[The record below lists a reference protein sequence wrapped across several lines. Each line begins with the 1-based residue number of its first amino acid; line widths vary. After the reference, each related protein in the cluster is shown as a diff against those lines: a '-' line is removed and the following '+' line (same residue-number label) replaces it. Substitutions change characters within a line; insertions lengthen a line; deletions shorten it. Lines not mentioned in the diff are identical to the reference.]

1 MRKIFIITTVFLLIS
16 TSSAHAVI
24 PQFVP
29 IIQTLSTFLPQIAIF
44 LLLSISLIF
53 KFSTWKGIFSK
64 VVKALSNPLILV
76 ITVIAVAGI
85 GSGTYFLFFRAPP
98 HTVVP
103 GGYPQTT
110 VSDDI
115 SKYVWENL
123 GGNAARAGNVDGKP
137 GPEYGG
143 EIWAF
148 REALDRAP
156 FISSAA
162 VVGGRVYVGCDN
174 NYLYC
179 FDAKSSRVIWKFETE
194 YEVFSSPAVAYG
206 KVYVGEGLHYTED
219 AKFYCVDAQT
229 GKFVWHFQTSSHTES
244 SPAVSDG
251 KVYFG
256 AGEDGVYC
264 LDAETGEKAWQYPG
278 VHVDSSPIVVDGW
291 CYFGSGYGISRF
303 HCVNALN
310 GTLRWKYDLEYPAW
324 GGPAVVSGKV
334 YFAVGNGNFNVS
346 DDEPYGGVICL
357 RAEDGEKIWSFEAL
371 DSVLTSV
378 AIADGKAYFGSRDSK
393 LYCLNA
399 GMGEEIW
406 NYQTN
411 YPIVS
416 SPAVAGLN
424 VYSGCNDG
432 KIYCLST
439 EDGEL
444 KWSFDTGKSDII
456 TFDARILASPTVADS
471 KVYVGSMNFYFYCI
485 GE

>member
-1 MRKIFIITTVFLLIS
+1 MYKIFIVTTVFLLIS
-16 TSSAHAVI
+16 TSSVYAVI
-24 PQFVP
+24 PQFMP
-29 IIQTLSTFLPQIAIF
+29 IIQTLLSFLPQIALF
-44 LLLSISLIF
+44 LLFSISLIF

-64 VVKALSNPLILV
+64 VVKTLSNPLILV
-76 ITVIAVAGI
+76 SVIIAVVGI
-85 GSGTYFLFFRAPP
+85 GAGSYFLFFR
-98 HTVVP
+98 HTVVRELNP
-103 GGYPQTT
+103 RTS
-110 VSDDI
+110 VSD
-115 SKYVWENL
+115 YTWTNF
-123 GGNAARAGNVDGKP
+123 GGNAVRTGNVDGKS
-137 GPEYGG
+137 GPEYGE

-148 REALDRAP
+148 RETLDRAP

-162 VVGGRVYVGCDN
+162 VVGGCVFVGCDN

-179 FDAKSSRVIWKFETE
+179 FDAKGGKVIWKFEAD

-219 AKFYCVDAQT
+219 AKFYCVDVQT
-229 GKFVWHFQTSSHTES
+229 GGLVWHFQTNNHTES
-244 SPAVSDG
+244 SPAISDG

-264 LDAETGEKAWQYPG
+264 LNAETGEKIWQYPG

-303 HCVNALN
+303 HCVNALD
-310 GTLRWKYDLEYPAW
+310 GSLKWKYDLDYPAW
-324 GGPAVVSGKV
+324 GGPAVVNGRV
-334 YFAVGNGNFNVS
+334 YFAIGNGNFNVS

-357 RAEDGEKIWSFEAL
+357 RVENGEKIWAFEAE
-371 DSVLTSV
+371 DTVLTSV

-393 LYCLNA
+393 LYCLNVD
-399 GMGEEIW
+399 MGEEIW

-411 YPIVS
+411 SPIVS
-416 SPAVAGLN
+416 SPAVVGLN
-424 VYSGCNDG
+424 VYFGCNDG
-432 KIYCLST
+432 KIYCLNT

-444 KWSFDTGKSDII
+444 KWTFDTGKSDII
-456 TFDARILASPTVADS
+456 TFDARILASPTVADG